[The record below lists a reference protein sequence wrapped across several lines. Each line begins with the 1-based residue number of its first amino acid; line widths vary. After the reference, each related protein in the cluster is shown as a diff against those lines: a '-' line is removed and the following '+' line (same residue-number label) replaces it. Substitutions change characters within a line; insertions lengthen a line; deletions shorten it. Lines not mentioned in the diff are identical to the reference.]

1 MNRALL
7 APITF
12 GIAAMLVTMPARV
25 YGQDPA
31 DHAAHHPAVEG
42 APAPAPPAAA
52 AASNAAKLDALVKKM
67 NAAKGAAKTDAI
79 AEVLTALVEEHRSCE
94 PMMANM
100 MKMMQGMGGH
110 QGSATPTQPP
120 AK

>member
-67 NAAKGAAKTDAI
+67 NAAKGQEKIDAT
-79 AEVLTALVEEHRSCE
+79 AELLTVMVQEHQSMHGNMSH
-94 PMMANM
+94 MMS
-100 MKMMQGMGGH
+100 MMQKMGGAA
-110 QGSATPTQPP
+110 G
-120 AK
+120 K

>member
-7 APITF
+7 VSMTF
-12 GIAAMLVTMPARV
+12 GIAAMLVTMPARAS
-25 YGQDPA
+25 GQDPA

-42 APAPAPPAAA
+42 TPAPAPPTAAV
-52 AASNAAKLDALVKKM
+52 SNATRLDALVKKM
-67 NAAKGAAKTDAI
+67 NGAKGAAKTDAI

-94 PMMANM
+94 PMMATM

-110 QGSATPTQPP
+110 QGSGMSMQPP